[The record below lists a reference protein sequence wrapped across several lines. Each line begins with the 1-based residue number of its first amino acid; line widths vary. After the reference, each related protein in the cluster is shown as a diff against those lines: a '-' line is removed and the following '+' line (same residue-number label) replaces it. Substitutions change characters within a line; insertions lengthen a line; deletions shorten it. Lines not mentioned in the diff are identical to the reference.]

1 MSLKKMFLAGAS
13 VAGGLAGYALAR
25 NMDEVEKKEVAALEN
40 VKDIIRDKNDNVVDA
55 IKSSSDTIVERKET
69 KEDKGEMVPR
79 TAIEIVEE
87 ENDCVGDFFKL
98 NGRG

>member
-1 MSLKKMFLAGAS
+1 MSLKKMFLAGPF
-13 VAGGLAGYALAR
+13 VAGVLAGYALAR

-40 VKDIIRDKNDNVVDA
+40 VKDIIRDENNNVVDA
-55 IKSSSDTIVERKET
+55 TKSSSDTIVERKET

-79 TAIEIVEE
+79 TAKEMVEE